1 MDIKRSFKHFKKNY
15 IRESEVLDNEDF
27 VDVDLEGTTE
37 DTTGKVYTIEVA
49 SVITDEDSDAQ
60 NVQTYENVTAEELI
74 EKLGEEKANEF
85 FANREITV
93 DFPFDDAG
101 FFDSA
106 EEYAWYI
113 ESESDS
119 DSGIEYTDPEENL
132 DAGYDTD
139 FNESHKCRK
148 GKSLITEAT
157 PIVNAEVLDTNTGDD
172 IVYEIGIYYKK
183 NGRQPDFTLYPDKT
197 VRYTFDEM
205 IEKFGSQCAEDII
218 MNNSHDTNNIY
229 YKLENVEYANSDN
242 DIDESCCCGGKKKSK
257 KGKKD
262 KKSKFVPFWAKKKD
276 KELKEALKTLK
287 DAGYSIINECGVDC
301 ELEDDATG
309 FGIAFDDSDY
319 YTEGGECEVCAIC
332 GKESCDGEYDE
343 DGNFVCSDCAENSL
357 EQPMEEIDPM
367 DIYFR
372 AGRADNIRDMHRFD
386 R

>member
-1 MDIKRSFKHFKKNY
+1 MDIKRSFKRFKKNY
-15 IRESEVLDNEDF
+15 IRESEALDNEDF

-49 SVITDEDSDAQ
+49 SVITDENSDAQ

-101 FFDSA
+101 FFDGA

-119 DSGIEYTDPEENL
+119 DSGIEYTDPEGNL

-139 FNESHKCRK
+139 FN
-148 GKSLITEAT
+148 
-157 PIVNAEVLDTNTGDD
+157 
-172 IVYEIGIYYKK
+172 
-183 NGRQPDFTLYPDKT
+183 
-197 VRYTFDEM
+197 
-205 IEKFGSQCAEDII
+205 
-218 MNNSHDTNNIY
+218 
-229 YKLENVEYANSDN
+229 
-242 DIDESCCCGGKKKSK
+242 ESCCCGGKKKSK

-319 YTEGGECEVCAIC
+319 YTEDGECEVCAIC

-357 EQPMEEIDPM
+357 EQPMEEIDLM

-372 AGRADNIRDMHRFD
+372 AGRADNIRDMNRFV

>member
-1 MDIKRSFKHFKKNY
+1 MDIKRSFKRFKKNY

-27 VDVDLEGTTE
+27 VDVDLEGTNKTGIDWTE
-37 DTTGKVYTIEVA
+37 QYYECGGDDNSWLDIAIDYCLKAGLDADSFDNQEQVEEFLAGVSYDEMVSVLGTPEEVA
-49 SVITDEDSDAQ
+49 NSEQQHKLSD
-60 NVQTYENVTAEELI
+60 
-74 EKLGEEKANEF
+74 
-85 FANREITV
+85 
-93 DFPFDDAG
+93 DD
-101 FFDSA
+101 
-106 EEYAWYI
+106 YI
-113 ESESDS
+113 
-119 DSGIEYTDPEENL
+119 DPETALET
-132 DAGYDTD
+132 DDGYDTD
-139 FNESHKCRK
+139 FNES
-148 GKSLITEAT
+148 
-157 PIVNAEVLDTNTGDD
+157 
-172 IVYEIGIYYKK
+172 
-183 NGRQPDFTLYPDKT
+183 
-197 VRYTFDEM
+197 
-205 IEKFGSQCAEDII
+205 
-218 MNNSHDTNNIY
+218 
-229 YKLENVEYANSDN
+229 
-242 DIDESCCCGGKKKSK
+242 CCSGGGKKKSK

-319 YTEGGECEVCAIC
+319 YTEDGECEVCAIC

-372 AGRADNIRDMHRFD
+372 AGRADNIRDMNRFV

>member
-1 MDIKRSFKHFKKNY
+1 MDIKKSFKRFKKNY
-15 IRESEVLDNEDF
+15 IRESEALDNEDF
-27 VDVDLEGTTE
+27 VDVNLEGTTE

-85 FANREITV
+85 FAKGEITV
-93 DFPFDDAG
+93 DFPFDDDG
-101 FFDSA
+101 FTDGA

-113 ESESDS
+113 ESEGGEYD
-119 DSGIEYTDPEENL
+119 DNIEFTDPEENL
-132 DAGYDTD
+132 DDGYDTD
-139 FNESHKCRK
+139 FNES
-148 GKSLITEAT
+148 
-157 PIVNAEVLDTNTGDD
+157 
-172 IVYEIGIYYKK
+172 
-183 NGRQPDFTLYPDKT
+183 
-197 VRYTFDEM
+197 
-205 IEKFGSQCAEDII
+205 
-218 MNNSHDTNNIY
+218 
-229 YKLENVEYANSDN
+229 
-242 DIDESCCCGGKKKSK
+242 CCGGGKKKDKK

-262 KKSKFVPFWAKKKD
+262 KKSKFVPFWTKKKD

-319 YTEGGECEVCAIC
+319 YTEDGECEVCAIC
-332 GKESCDGEYDE
+332 GRESCDGEYDE

-357 EQPMEEIDPM
+357 EQPMEDIDPM

-372 AGRADNIRDMHRFD
+372 AAKADNIRDMNRFV